1 MVIYRDYR
9 LDSETDFRR
18 VQPLL
23 SRLEAEPLYTE
34 YGDLVGWRLTPQ
46 NTSIQELAKRVL
58 LDYQFDT
65 VSPEDAAEL
74 AVRCLALYGEK

>member
-1 MVIYRDYR
+1 MHKLITWHAYQEEKKKQKR
-9 LDSETDFRR
+9 LS
-18 VQPLL
+18 
-23 SRLEAEPLYTE
+23 
-34 YGDLVGWRLTPQ
+34 PQ